1 MNSASNQ
8 CFLSKESLQFGH
20 NFYTIYKTHWNFYLD
35 ERGMTTVTTLRVL
48 LVINIIAMAGLAFA
62 YLRQRRL
69 SWPQF
74 CGWGLLALA
83 VPLLGPFLVIL
94 SRPGAWI
101 NPNAPAGFPVRV
113 PDRLQARV
121 FAVLGPRRRSRL
133 VRRP

>member
-1 MNSASNQ
+1 
-8 CFLSKESLQFGH
+8 
-20 NFYTIYKTHWNFYLD
+20 
-35 ERGMTTVTTLRVL
+35 MTTVTTLRVL
-48 LVINIIAMAGLAFA
+48 LIVDIIALAGLAFV

-69 SWPQF
+69 SWLQF

-83 VPLLGPFLVIL
+83 IPLLGPFLVIL

-101 NPNAPAGFPVRV
+101 NPGASAGFPIHV

-121 FAVLGPRRRSRL
+121 FAVLGPKRRSRL